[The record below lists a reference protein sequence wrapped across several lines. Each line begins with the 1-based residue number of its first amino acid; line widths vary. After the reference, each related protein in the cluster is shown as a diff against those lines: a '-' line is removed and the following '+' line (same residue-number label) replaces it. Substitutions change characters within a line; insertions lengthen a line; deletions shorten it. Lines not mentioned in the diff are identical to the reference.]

1 MFRNIIVIGMLFTSL
16 VNFALFIAKWIDT
29 DIETAWRAFEDH
41 VDNCL
46 GKL

>member
-1 MFRNIIVIGMLFTSL
+1 MRTLIIIVLLATSIL
-16 VNFALFIAKWIDT
+16 QVFLFIAKWIDT
-29 DIETAWRAFEDH
+29 DIDTAWKAFEDH

>member
-1 MFRNIIVIGMLFTSL
+1 MLRTIIVFVMLFTSL

-29 DIETAWRAFEDH
+29 DIETAWNAFEDH